1 MTQQDNQKILYPF
14 TGKLLPIPDCMDNN
28 GLMEDKVTKNG
39 KPYKR
44 LQLQSPDLTVQWF
57 SAWPNMNRLLLAQPQ
72 ALWNIQYSSF
82 QMRNGNLIHNIESAQ
97 MASGAPVQPAP
108 VQQAPA
114 YTPPPAQPSA
124 PVQPSAPP
132 ATGSN
137 WATNL
142 DDRNRSIIRQGALKA
157 VENKDDKSLDEINR
171 LTDAYEAIL
180 LCKYIASTGNSVQ
193 NPQQDQFDLE
203 EDF

>member
-44 LQLQSPDLTVQWF
+44 LQLQSLDLTVQWF

-82 QMRNGNLIHNIESAQ
+82 QLNNGNMRHTIESAQ
-97 MASGAPVQPAP
+97 MGQPAP

-132 ATGSN
+132 AGTSSPDSKEMVYRRQTGVN
-137 WATNL
+137 
-142 DDRNRSIIRQGALKA
+142 
-157 VENKDDKSLDEINR
+157 
-171 LTDAYEAIL
+171 
-180 LCKYIASTGNSVQ
+180 CASTLIAPTAS
-193 NPQQDQFDLE
+193 QFDSPEDMYQRLIQLSDRIVHYLNTGEAHVLADPFLE

>member
-82 QMRNGNLIHNIESAQ
+82 QLNNGNMRHTIESAQ
-97 MASGAPVQPAP
+97 MVSGAPAQPAP

-132 ATGSN
+132 AGTSSPDSKEMVYRRQTGVN
-137 WATNL
+137 
-142 DDRNRSIIRQGALKA
+142 
-157 VENKDDKSLDEINR
+157 
-171 LTDAYEAIL
+171 
-180 LCKYIASTGNSVQ
+180 CASTLIAPTAS
-193 NPQQDQFDLE
+193 QFDSPEDMYQRLIQLSDRIVHYLNTGEAHVLADPFLE

>member
-132 ATGSN
+132 AGTSSPDSKEMVYRRQTGVN
-137 WATNL
+137 
-142 DDRNRSIIRQGALKA
+142 
-157 VENKDDKSLDEINR
+157 
-171 LTDAYEAIL
+171 
-180 LCKYIASTGNSVQ
+180 CASTLIAPMAS
-193 NPQQDQFDLE
+193 QFASPEDMYQRLIQLSDRIVHYLNTGEALVLAVPFLE